1 MFDFDA
7 GKLIVIGIVA
17 LIAIPSKDLPRVL
30 RTLGQATGRMRRM
43 AAEFQGQ
50 LMDALRE
57 AELTELKEEFEE
69 TNRKIM
75 KSVKLDGAFDPLAE
89 ARKQIVSAV
98 EEEPRSGVSKP
109 PPEEPRSGVST
120 PHPEEPRSGVS
131 TPHPEEPRSGVSKD
145 EATSVTSAASFETRP
160 AVAPQDEV
168 RSEGETRPAATPQ
181 DEVRSEGEIRAAS
194 DRAPIAPGNKA
205 SS

>member
-30 RTLGQATGRMRRM
+30 RTLGQYTGRMRRM

-50 LMDALRE
+50 LSEALRE
-57 AELTELKEEFEE
+57 AELADLKKEFDE

-75 KSVKLDGAFDPLAE
+75 ETTGAFDPMTQVRKEMTRVIEDRPAKRAAASSEGAGSVE
-89 ARKQIVSAV
+89 ASPADESIGVSTSHPDA
-98 EEEPRSGVSKP
+98 PSGVSK
-109 PPEEPRSGVST
+109 

-131 TPHPEEPRSGVSKD
+131 KPHPEEPRSGVSKD
-145 EATSVTSAASFETRP
+145 APDEKAAS
-160 AVAPQDEV
+160 
-168 RSEGETRPAATPQ
+168 
-181 DEVRSEGEIRAAS
+181 
-194 DRAPIAPGNKA
+194 
-205 SS
+205 

>member
-98 EEEPRSGVSKP
+98 EEEPDSG
-109 PPEEPRSGVST
+109 
-120 PHPEEPRSGVS
+120 EPRSGVS

>member
-131 TPHPEEPRSGVSKD
+131 KD

-168 RSEGETRPAATPQ
+168 RSEGETR
-181 DEVRSEGEIRAAS
+181 AAS
-194 DRAPIAPGNKA
+194 DRAPIAPENKA